1 MKCLNVILSIVVVL
15 LFVISLRLLNI
26 TAILTAYNKN
36 NQTIMMGNERL
47 IDSNTRLERSLV
59 DVKQQIEEF
68 NKKLVGK

>member
-1 MKCLNVILSIVVVL
+1 MKCLNVILSIIGVL

-26 TAILTAYNKN
+26 TAILTVCNKN